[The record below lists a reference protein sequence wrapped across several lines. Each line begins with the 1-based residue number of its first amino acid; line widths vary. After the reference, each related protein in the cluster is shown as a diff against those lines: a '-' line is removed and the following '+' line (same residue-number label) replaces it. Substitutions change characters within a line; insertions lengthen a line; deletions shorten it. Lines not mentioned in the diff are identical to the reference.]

1 MTKDE
6 AIALFGSAQLLADAL
21 GVTVQAVS
29 QWGDDVPGL
38 RVYQIRVILAE
49 RAKGV
54 SDCAQ
59 NGSDRAKE
67 QGE

>member
-29 QWGDDVPGL
+29 QWGDDVPEL

-49 RAKGV
+49 RAK
-54 SDCAQ
+54 D
-59 NGSDRAKE
+59 GSDRAK
-67 QGE
+67 GEAE